1 MAKISSYA
9 VIAAPS
15 LSDLL
20 IGTDVDDSNI
30 TKNFSLT
37 SALTLFNAGAVPT
50 ATSTGVAGQLAVDAS
65 YLYVCYATNSWKKV
79 ALVAI

>member
-50 ATSTGVAGQLAVDAS
+50 ATSTRRSRTISSRCILS
-65 YLYVCYATNSWKKV
+65 ICLLCN
-79 ALVAI
+79 